1 MKQASILIM
10 ALLTSISCSDSE
22 NESEQD
28 KLLEGITSAV
38 VAFAYEGPELASFLS
53 NPERAYISGHFFFEP
68 DLADDIVFG
77 LDIEWF
83 EGVDSP
89 IHFEGA
95 DWMALAGFQRTGIFW
110 ARYGSSENLTGTP
123 TISENWEIR
132 DIGQELTPNT
142 WYQMIITAD
151 FGLRE
156 FVSVRL
162 IGGGLDEEIDLRDLP
177 LDYPN
182 YAPFDK
188 PSITYYTYALRSQNF
203 SPDNQGGTKVY
214 FDDLE
219 LGLETTTGNEVIFQ
233 NGFESQNQVQDIP
246 LSLPVILMD
255 NITENL
261 WYFENSKAKVNIT
274 TKNPRTG
281 QKSMVCDASL
291 LEIE

>member
-1 MKQASILIM
+1 MNRITTLVLSLLIL
-10 ALLTSISCSDSE
+10 ASCSREDAE
-22 NESEQD
+22 KE
-28 KLLEGITSAV
+28 KLLESITSAV
-38 VAFAYEGPELASFLS
+38 VAFAYEGPEMNSFLS
-53 NPERAYISGHFFFEP
+53 NPERAYISGYFFFEP

-132 DIGQELTPNT
+132 DIGQELSPNT
-142 WYQMIITAD
+142 WYQMVITAD

-162 IGGGLDEEIDLRDLP
+162 IGGSLDEEIDLQGLP

-188 PSITYYTYALRSQNF
+188 PSLNYYTHALRSKNF
-203 SPDNQGGTKVY
+203 SPDNQGGTRVF

-219 LGLETTTGNEVIFQ
+219 LGLQTTVGNQVLFR
-233 NGFESQNQVQDIP
+233 NGFENQNLVQDIP
-246 LSLPVILMD
+246 LSSPLILMED
-255 NITENL
+255 ITENL
-261 WYFENSKAKVNIT
+261 WYFENERAKVGIT
-274 TKNPRTG
+274 NEYARSG
-281 QKSMVCDASL
+281 ENSIACNASL
-291 LEIE
+291 LQID

>member
-1 MKQASILIM
+1 MLNRITTYVL
-10 ALLTSISCSDSE
+10 ALLILASCS
-22 NESEQD
+22 NEEAEKD
-28 KLLEGITSAV
+28 ILLEGITSAV
-38 VAFAYEGPELASFLS
+38 VAFAYENPDLTSFLS
-53 NPERAYISGHFFFEP
+53 NPEIAYISGYFFFEP

-83 EGVDSP
+83 EGVDNP

-110 ARYGSSENLTGTP
+110 ARYGASENLTGTP

-132 DIGQELTPNT
+132 DIGQALTPNT
-142 WYQMIITAD
+142 WYQMVITAD

-162 IGGGLDEEIDLRDLP
+162 LGGNLDIEIDLQGLP

-203 SPDNQGGTKVY
+203 SPDNQGGTQVY

-219 LGLETTTGNEVIFQ
+219 LGLETGTGNRVIFQ
-233 NGFESQNQVQDIP
+233 NGFETQNQVQDIP

-261 WYFENSKAKVNIT
+261 WYFENDKAKVRIT
-274 TKNPRTG
+274 SENPRTG
-281 QKSMVCDASL
+281 VKSMVCDASL